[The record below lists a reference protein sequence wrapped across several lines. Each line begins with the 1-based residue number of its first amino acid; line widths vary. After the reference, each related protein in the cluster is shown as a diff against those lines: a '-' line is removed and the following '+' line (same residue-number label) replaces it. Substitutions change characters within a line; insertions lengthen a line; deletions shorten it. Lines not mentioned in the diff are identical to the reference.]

1 MSRSL
6 VEPEW
11 GGTPTSTLCDMNQSA
26 FYGVVSAAN
35 LTLLGLWWVA
45 VKDRTNLVG
54 HKDASSRRAAYLV
67 SLQFAIPATV
77 ALLAQVN
84 PGESAIWRFAF
95 GSAGVVGAIGIALL
109 AHQIW
114 TATVARVSP
123 IVFAVVGIPVYLLV
137 VVVAFAPTVVADA
150 GLTLKPIEIE
160 GMLFSALLFLG
171 VQEAWVVSM
180 TPTEEGA
187 SEVEIP

>member
-1 MSRSL
+1 
-6 VEPEW
+6 
-11 GGTPTSTLCDMNQSA
+11 MNQAA

-45 VKDRTNLVG
+45 IKDRTNLVG
-54 HKDASSRRAAYLV
+54 HKDAASRRAAYLV

-84 PGESAIWRFAF
+84 PGERVIWRVAF

-109 AHQIW
+109 AQQIW
-114 TATVARVSP
+114 TGTIARITP
-123 IVFAVVGIPVYLLV
+123 ILFALFGIPIYVLV
-137 VVVAFAPTVVADA
+137 VVVAFAPTVVTDA
-150 GLTLKPIEIE
+150 GLSLTPIEVE

-171 VQEAWVVSM
+171 VQEAWVVAM
-180 TPTEEGA
+180 TPTEVAEN
-187 SEVEIP
+187 EVEIP

>member
-1 MSRSL
+1 
-6 VEPEW
+6 
-11 GGTPTSTLCDMNQSA
+11 MNQSA
-26 FYGVVSAAN
+26 FYGVVAATN

-54 HKDASSRRAAYLV
+54 HKDAASRRAAYLV

-84 PGESAIWRFAF
+84 PEERTIWRIAF
-95 GSAGVVGAIGIALL
+95 GSAGVVGAIGVAML
-109 AHQIW
+109 AQQIW
-114 TATVARVSP
+114 TGTVARISP
-123 IVFAVVGIPVYLLV
+123 IVFGLVGVPIYLLV

-150 GLTLKPIEIE
+150 GLTLQPIEVE

-180 TPTEEGA
+180 TPTEEGET
-187 SEVEIP
+187 EVEIP

>member
-1 MSRSL
+1 
-6 VEPEW
+6 
-11 GGTPTSTLCDMNQSA
+11 MNQSA
-26 FYGVVSAAN
+26 FYGVVAATN

-54 HKDASSRRAAYLV
+54 HKDAASRRAAYLV

-84 PGESAIWRFAF
+84 PGERAIWRFAF
-95 GSAGVVGAIGIALL
+95 GSAGVVGAIGVALL
-109 AHQIW
+109 AQQIW
-114 TATVARVSP
+114 KGTVARYSP
-123 IVFAVVGIPVYLLV
+123 ILFALFGIPIYILV
-137 VVVAFAPTVVADA
+137 VVVAFVPTVVTDA
-150 GLTLKPIEIE
+150 GLTLKPIEVE

-180 TPTEEGA
+180 TPTEEGET
-187 SEVEIP
+187 EVEIP

>member
-1 MSRSL
+1 
-6 VEPEW
+6 
-11 GGTPTSTLCDMNQSA
+11 MNQSA
-26 FYGVVSAAN
+26 FYGVVAATN

-54 HKDASSRRAAYLV
+54 HEDAASRRAAYLV

-84 PGESAIWRFAF
+84 PGERAIWRFAF
-95 GSAGVVGAIGIALL
+95 GSAGVVGAIGVALL
-109 AHQIW
+109 AQQIW
-114 TATVARVSP
+114 KGTVARYSP
-123 IVFAVVGIPVYLLV
+123 ILFALFGIPIYILV
-137 VVVAFAPTVVADA
+137 VVVAFVPTVVSDA
-150 GLTLKPIEIE
+150 GLTLKPIEVE

-180 TPTEEGA
+180 TPSVESPTT
-187 SEVEIP
+187 EVEIP

>member
-1 MSRSL
+1 
-6 VEPEW
+6 
-11 GGTPTSTLCDMNQSA
+11 MNQSA
-26 FYGVVSAAN
+26 FYGVVAATN
-35 LTLLGLWWVA
+35 LTLLGLWWIA

-54 HKDASSRRAAYLV
+54 HKDAASRRAAYLV

-114 TATVARVSP
+114 TGTVARISP
-123 IVFAVVGIPVYLLV
+123 IVFAVVGVPLYLLV
-137 VVVAFAPTVVADA
+137 VIVAFVPTVVSDA
-150 GLTLKPIEIE
+150 GLALKPIEVE

-180 TPTEEGA
+180 TPTEEGKT
-187 SEVEIP
+187 EVEIP

>member
-1 MSRSL
+1 
-6 VEPEW
+6 
-11 GGTPTSTLCDMNQSA
+11 MNQSA
-26 FYGVVSAAN
+26 FYGVVAATN

-54 HKDASSRRAAYLV
+54 HKDAASRRAAYHV

-84 PGESAIWRFAF
+84 PGERAIWRFAF
-95 GSAGVVGAIGIALL
+95 GSAGVVGAIGVALL
-109 AHQIW
+109 AQQIW
-114 TATVARVSP
+114 KGTVARFSP
-123 IVFAVVGIPVYLLV
+123 ILFALFGVPIYILV
-137 VVVAFAPTVVADA
+137 VVVAFVPTVVSDA
-150 GLTLKPIEIE
+150 GLTLKPIEVE

-180 TPTEEGA
+180 TPTKEGET
-187 SEVEIP
+187 EVEIP

>member
-1 MSRSL
+1 
-6 VEPEW
+6 
-11 GGTPTSTLCDMNQSA
+11 MNQSA
-26 FYGVVSAAN
+26 FYGVVAGAN

-54 HKDASSRRAAYLV
+54 HKDAASRRAAYLV

-84 PGESAIWRFAF
+84 PGEVAIWRFAF

-109 AHQIW
+109 AQQIW
-114 TATVARVSP
+114 SGTVAKVSP
-123 IVFAVVGIPVYLLV
+123 ILFAVFGIPAYVMV
-137 VVVAFAPTVVADA
+137 VIVAFAPSVVTDA

-180 TPTEEGA
+180 TPTNEAEA
-187 SEVEIP
+187 ETEVEVEIP

>member
-1 MSRSL
+1 
-6 VEPEW
+6 
-11 GGTPTSTLCDMNQSA
+11 MNQAA

-54 HKDASSRRAAYLV
+54 HKDAASRRAAYLV
-67 SLQFAIPATV
+67 SLQFAVPATV

-84 PGESAIWRFAF
+84 PDEKAIWRVAF
-95 GSAGVVGAIGIALL
+95 GTAGVVGAVGMALL
-109 AHQIW
+109 AQQIW
-114 TATVARVSP
+114 TATTARFSP
-123 IVFAVVGIPVYLLV
+123 ILFGLIGIPAYVLV

-150 GLTLKPIEIE
+150 GLTLSAIEVE

-180 TPTEEGA
+180 TPS
-187 SEVEIP
+187 SENAVEMP

>member
-1 MSRSL
+1 
-6 VEPEW
+6 
-11 GGTPTSTLCDMNQSA
+11 MNQSA
-26 FYGVVSAAN
+26 FYGVVAAAN

-54 HKDASSRRAAYLV
+54 HKDAASRRAAYLV
-67 SLQFAIPATV
+67 SLQFAIPATA

-84 PGESAIWRFAF
+84 PGEVAIWHFAF
-95 GSAGVVGAIGIALL
+95 GTAGVVGAIGITLL
-109 AHQIW
+109 AWQIW
-114 TATVARVSP
+114 TGTVARISP
-123 IVFAVVGIPVYLLV
+123 ILFALFGLPVYVLV
-137 VVVAFAPTVVADA
+137 IIVAFAPSVVTDA

-180 TPTEEGA
+180 TPADEAETEV
-187 SEVEIP
+187 EVEIP

>member
-1 MSRSL
+1 
-6 VEPEW
+6 
-11 GGTPTSTLCDMNQSA
+11 MNQSA
-26 FYGVVSAAN
+26 FYGVVAAAN

-54 HKDASSRRAAYLV
+54 HKDAASRRAAYLV

-84 PGESAIWRFAF
+84 PEERAIWRLAF
-95 GSAGVVGAIGIALL
+95 GSAGVVGAIGVAML
-109 AHQIW
+109 AQQIW
-114 TATVARVSP
+114 TGTVARVSP
-123 IVFAVVGIPVYLLV
+123 IVFAVIGVPIYVLV
-137 VVVAFAPTVVADA
+137 VVVAFAPSVVAEA
-150 GLTLKPIEIE
+150 GLTLQPIEVE

-180 TPTEEGA
+180 TPSEEGET
-187 SEVEIP
+187 EVEIP

>member
-1 MSRSL
+1 
-6 VEPEW
+6 
-11 GGTPTSTLCDMNQSA
+11 MNQSA

-54 HKDASSRRAAYLV
+54 HKDAASRRAAYLV

-84 PGESAIWRFAF
+84 PDEVAIWHVAF
-95 GSAGVVGAIGIALL
+95 GSAGVVGVIGIALL
-109 AHQIW
+109 AQQIW
-114 TATVARVSP
+114 TATVARFSP
-123 IVFAVVGIPVYLLV
+123 IVFALIGIPVYLLV
-137 VVVAFAPTVVADA
+137 IVVAFFPTVVADA
-150 GLTLKPIEIE
+150 GLTLKPIEVE

-180 TPTEEGA
+180 TPSKETET
-187 SEVEIP
+187 EVEIL

>member
-1 MSRSL
+1 
-6 VEPEW
+6 
-11 GGTPTSTLCDMNQSA
+11 MNQSA
-26 FYGVVSAAN
+26 FYGVVAATN

-54 HKDASSRRAAYLV
+54 HKDAASRRAAYLV

-84 PGESAIWRFAF
+84 PGESLIWRVAF
-95 GSAGVVGAIGIALL
+95 GSSGVVGAIGIALL
-109 AHQIW
+109 AKEIRA
-114 TATVARVSP
+114 ATVARVSP
-123 IVFAVVGIPVYLLV
+123 IVFALVGIPVYVLV
-137 VVVAFAPTVVADA
+137 VIVAVSPSLVADA

-160 GMLFSALLFLG
+160 GLLFSALLFLG

-180 TPTEEGA
+180 TPTEEGKA
-187 SEVEIP
+187 EVEIP

>member
-1 MSRSL
+1 
-6 VEPEW
+6 
-11 GGTPTSTLCDMNQSA
+11 MNQSA
-26 FYGVVSAAN
+26 FYGVVAAAN

-54 HKDASSRRAAYLV
+54 HKDAASRRAAYLV

-84 PGESAIWRFAF
+84 PGETAIWHVAF
-95 GSAGVVGAIGIALL
+95 GSAGVAGAIGIALL
-109 AHQIW
+109 AQQIW
-114 TATVARVSP
+114 SGTVARISP
-123 IVFAVVGIPVYLLV
+123 ILFALLGIPAYVLV
-137 VVVAFAPTVVADA
+137 VIVAFFPSVVAHVGVN
-150 GLTLKPIEIE
+150 LKPIEIE

-180 TPTEEGA
+180 TPTEEA
-187 SEVEIP
+187 ETEVEVEIP

>member
-1 MSRSL
+1 
-6 VEPEW
+6 
-11 GGTPTSTLCDMNQSA
+11 MNQSA

-54 HKDASSRRAAYLV
+54 HKDAASRRAAYLV

-77 ALLAQVN
+77 ALLAQVD
-84 PGESAIWRFAF
+84 PGERAIWRISF
-95 GSAGVVGAIGIALL
+95 GTAGVVGAIGLAML

-114 TATVARVSP
+114 TGTVARVSP
-123 IVFAVVGIPVYLLV
+123 IMFGLVGIPVYVLV
-137 VVVAFAPTVVADA
+137 VVVAFNPTVVSDL
-150 GLTLKPIEIE
+150 GLTLQPIEVE

-180 TPTEEGA
+180 TPSGETA
-187 SEVEIP
+187 VEIP

>member
-1 MSRSL
+1 
-6 VEPEW
+6 
-11 GGTPTSTLCDMNQSA
+11 MNQSA
-26 FYGVVSAAN
+26 FYGVVAAAN

-54 HKDASSRRAAYLV
+54 HKDAASRRAAYLV

-84 PGESAIWRFAF
+84 PGEVAIWRFAF

-109 AHQIW
+109 AQQIW
-114 TATVARVSP
+114 SGTVAKISP
-123 IVFAVVGIPVYLLV
+123 ILFAVLGIPAYVMV
-137 VVVAFAPTVVADA
+137 VVVAFAPSLVTDA

-180 TPTEEGA
+180 TPTNEAETEA
-187 SEVEIP
+187 EVAVEIP

>member
-1 MSRSL
+1 
-6 VEPEW
+6 
-11 GGTPTSTLCDMNQSA
+11 MNQSA
-26 FYGVVSAAN
+26 FYGVVAAAN

-54 HKDASSRRAAYLV
+54 HKDAASRRAAYLV

-84 PGESAIWRFAF
+84 PDERAIWRIAF
-95 GSAGVVGAIGIALL
+95 GSAGVVGAIGVALL
-109 AHQIW
+109 AQQIW
-114 TATVARVSP
+114 TGTIARFSP
-123 IVFAVVGIPVYLLV
+123 IVFGLVGVPIYLLV
-137 VVVAFAPTVVADA
+137 VIVAFAPSVVADA
-150 GLTLKPIEIE
+150 GLTLQPIEVE

-180 TPTEEGA
+180 TPSDEAET
-187 SEVEIP
+187 EVEIP